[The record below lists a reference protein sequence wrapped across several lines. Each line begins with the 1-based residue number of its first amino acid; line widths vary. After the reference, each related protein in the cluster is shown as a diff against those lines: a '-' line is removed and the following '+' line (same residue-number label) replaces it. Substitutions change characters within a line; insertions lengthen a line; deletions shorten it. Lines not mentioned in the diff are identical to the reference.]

1 MTLSATHTQSRE
13 AEAVLALAEVHPC
26 ANHQLFFKLK
36 NEPLSRS
43 QACALLRNYDAHAT
57 VLRRL
62 LLKSASIMPEKAVG
76 FVLENVRTE
85 YGSGDVTDHHQLQ
98 LKSLAFAAG
107 VSEAEFNRT
116 KIEDGVREYIQ
127 TVVPLYVPP
136 KSSSSQPPHS
146 KQLYRPAVSA
156 GAITATEIMSVEEFR
171 SMQAAFKSLDLA
183 DHIWFDHV
191 KWEQEHTSESLDLS
205 LYFIKNHQAFSS
217 VEFGMKGVLDATVRL
232 YDGFV
237 AAIENAA

>member
-1 MTLSATHTQSRE
+1 MTPSATDTQSRE
-13 AEAVLALAEVHPC
+13 AEAVLALAEGHPC
-26 ANHQLFFKLK
+26 AKHQLFFKLK
-36 NEPLSRS
+36 NESLSRT

-62 LLKSASIMPEKAVG
+62 LLKSASIMPERAVG

-85 YGSGDVTDHHQLQ
+85 YGSGDVKDRHQLQ

-107 VSEAEFNRT
+107 ISEAEFDSI
-116 KIEDGVREYIQ
+116 KIEDGVREYIK
-127 TVVPLYVPP
+127 TVVSLYLPP
-136 KSSSSQPPHS
+136 ESVSSNRRDSQ
-146 KQLYRPAVSA
+146 KYYRPAISA

-171 SMQAAFKSLDLA
+171 SMQIAFKSFDLA

-191 KWEQEHTSESLDLS
+191 KWEQEHTSESLALS
-205 LYFIKNHQAFSS
+205 LYFMENHNAFSS
-217 VEFGMKGVLDATVRL
+217 VAFGMKGVLDATVRL
-232 YDGFV
+232 YDGFL